1 MGGPRQRVFFI
12 NLKAVINRCR
22 SKKIVQTAFSLYPK
36 MVKILIKTG
45 LQKTILIYKVQSCTI
60 DFHYLEKCFT
70 IKTLFENNYFLIFN
84 GNLFEHKHIYI
95 YIYMSYVCI

>member
-45 LQKTILIYKVQSCTI
+45 L
-60 DFHYLEKCFT
+60 
-70 IKTLFENNYFLIFN
+70 
-84 GNLFEHKHIYI
+84 
-95 YIYMSYVCI
+95 